1 MNPLHESERG
11 VCSRNRGSLPTSY
24 LAVKNRRLE
33 LGGCES
39 TVLTL
44 LILGIVIHVADQTW
58 LDLRDVRKVM
68 L

>member
-1 MNPLHESERG
+1 
-11 VCSRNRGSLPTSY
+11 LPTSY